1 MQWSERVIPSLQP
14 KTRLKVLPTAPGGI
28 LMDCT
33 ASARHPSLEK
43 TQLSMTESRLPQR
56 HSSFFRGRCVLA
68 SLLACLAGCSGI
80 EKAPP
85 QSTSSRVSRSYELDV
100 PEIMRG
106 TVGSECILRG
116 YQAITSP
123 GYRPVIA
130 RGYGLVVGLRGTGSR
145 QMPPQLRQYML
156 QEAARNGIGNVRYG
170 ETIGELTPEQLID
183 SPDTA
188 VVVVEAVVPQ
198 GAPKGTQ
205 FDVRVSSVASSD
217 TTSLEGGILWTTSLR
232 PGQLSMG
239 GRQAAQIAQAR
250 GPVFLNP
257 FAESGVV
264 GSDGINKTVG
274 RILNGGETTEDMPMK
289 LALANP
295 SHARAEVLVTAI
307 NTRFPEEP
315 GQMQNTARGESDEL
329 IEITVPPSWHDATE
343 DFVKLL
349 MHTTIAV
356 GNPEGAAMFVKRTL
370 LASPGANAEA
380 ASWRWQAMG
389 PKALPIIKDLYDHP
403 EELPRL
409 AALRAGAK
417 LDDGVVIPHLID
429 MAEQGSALNRLQA
442 VDLLEGMRT
451 NPSID
456 ACLRKLLDDDDVE
469 LRLRAYEALV
479 TRNDPFMD
487 RFNVDGK
494 FVLDVVKSDRPLI
507 YITQVGEPRIAVFGD
522 ALELQRPLTL
532 STWANRLMI
541 KGDVADREVE
551 VYYRDT
557 DEVEGVI
564 LRSKPAIPDF
574 VRFLAHKTSIEE
586 PEPGLNLTYGQ
597 TVGALH
603 DIWMQKRIDSDFK
616 LQQDRILAAIRRI
629 QSEGEDVEARPELS
643 QGSGNNAAAAPSSD
657 IGRLSEA
664 PVAMPANNPQNL
676 PRADKSPAKNPGE

>member
-1 MQWSERVIPSLQP
+1 M
-14 KTRLKVLPTAPGGI
+14 TGGGI

-33 ASARHPSLEK
+33 ASARHRDLK
-43 TQLSMTESRLPQR
+43 DLSMNESCPPLC
-56 HSSFFRGRCVLA
+56 HSWTFRRRCILAAVLI
-68 SLLACLAGCSGI
+68 CVAGCSGV

-85 QSTSSRVSRSYELDV
+85 QPTSSRVSRSFELDV

-106 TVGSECILRG
+106 TVGSETILRG
-116 YQAITSP
+116 YQAVTSP
-123 GYRPVIA
+123 GYRPLIA
-130 RGYGLVVGLRGTGSR
+130 RGYGLVVGLQGTGSR
-145 QMPPQLRQYML
+145 QIPPQLRQYML

-183 SPDTA
+183 SPNTA
-188 VVVVEAVVPQ
+188 VVVVEAIVPQ

-205 FDVRVSSVASSD
+205 FDVRVSAAPG
-217 TTSLEGGILWTTSLR
+217 TTEQVSLEGGILWTTLLR
-232 PGQLSMG
+232 PGPLAMG
-239 GRQAAQIAQAR
+239 GRQATELAHAR
-250 GPVFLNP
+250 GPIFLNP
-257 FAESGVV
+257 FAESGIV
-264 GSDGINKTVG
+264 GSDGINKSAG
-274 RILNGGETTEDMPMK
+274 RVLNGGETTEDMPLK
-289 LALANP
+289 LSLANP
-295 SHARAEVLVTAI
+295 SHARAQVLVTAI

-315 GQMQNTARGESDEL
+315 GQRQTTARGESDES
-329 IEITVPPSWHDATE
+329 IEITVPPSWHGATE
-343 DFVKLL
+343 DFVKVL
-349 MHTTIAV
+349 MHSTIAV

-370 LASPGANAEA
+370 MSSPAASAEA

-389 PKALPIIKDLYDHP
+389 PKVLPIIKDLYDHA

-442 VDLLEGMRT
+442 VDLLEGMRS

-456 ACLRKLLDDDDVE
+456 GCLRRMLNDEDVE

-479 TRNDPFMD
+479 LRNDPFMD

-541 KGDVADREVE
+541 KADAADRDVE

-557 DEVEGVI
+557 GDTEGVI

-574 VRFLAHKTSIEE
+574 VRFLAHRTTIEE
-586 PEPGLNLTYGQ
+586 PEPGLDLSYGQ

-603 DIWMQKRIDSDFK
+603 DIWTQKRIDADFK

-629 QSEGEDVEARPELS
+629 QTEGEEIEERPELS
-643 QGSGNNAAAAPSSD
+643 GGAADAAAGAPASD

-664 PVAMPANNPQNL
+664 PVAMPTNNPQNL
-676 PRADKSPAKNPGE
+676 PRTGQQPPKNPGE